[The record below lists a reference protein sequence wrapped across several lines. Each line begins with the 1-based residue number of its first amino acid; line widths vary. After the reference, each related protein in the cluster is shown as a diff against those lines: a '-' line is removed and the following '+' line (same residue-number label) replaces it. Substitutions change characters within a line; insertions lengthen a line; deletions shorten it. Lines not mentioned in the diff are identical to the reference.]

1 MAYNPYN
8 AVKGITDEKAK
19 YETTKAGGGTDYNKY
34 HSNAQSF
41 YNELESNGYGDLA
54 GELRSSDY
62 MKSLDILGRYS
73 PDQQGYSD
81 KYGDLMSELSKQM
94 LDYGSFD
101 YSEPAPT
108 YSSKYDG
115 QIGSLLSGIM
125 NYGDFSYNPETDEL
139 YSQYKKQY
147 TREGKRATED
157 AIGSAAALTG
167 GVPSTAAVTAASQA
181 GDYYAS
187 QLTDKIPELYQV
199 AYDKYLNDFQKEISK
214 LGVFQTAEQNDY
226 AKYLDQLSKYNIDR
240 NFNYQKWSDGY
251 SQLYNNLSALS
262 SLSDTEYSR
271 YLDQLNR
278 EKNET
283 SDKWTVAEA
292 KAKYGDLSGLE
303 ALGVDT
309 SNYGTGDGLSLDDQ
323 ISLAKLAA
331 NYGDYSLLKQLGISP
346 TEKTGN
352 TSDDQPGKA
361 YTADSLLTD
370 ARQALVF
377 GAWNSYKDFIQDL
390 YLSADEE
397 GISYSDIADVLKA
410 LDQYAAYQGYA
421 NVEEWINSSAGNKKV
436 SPSPEPVKDIQ
447 TSNDVQTIN
456 RSGFLPVRNKRLEK

>member
-8 AVKGITDEKAK
+8 AVKGIMDEKAK
-19 YETTKAGGGTDYNKY
+19 YETTKASGGTDYNKY
-34 HSNAQSF
+34 HSNAQSL
-41 YNELESNGYGDLA
+41 YKELESNGYGDLA

-199 AYDKYLNDFQKEISK
+199 AYDKYLNDFQKELSK
-214 LGVFQTAEQNDY
+214 LGAVQTAEQNEY
-226 AKYLDQLSKYNIDR
+226 AKYLDQLSQYNADR

-331 NYGDYSLLKQLGISP
+331 NYGDYSLLKQLGITPSV
-346 TEKTGN
+346 KSSD
-352 TSDDQPGKA
+352 TSQG
-361 YTADSLLTD
+361 TNN
-370 ARQALVF
+370 
-377 GAWNSYKDFIQDL
+377 GASAFEQDVINKITSGSWNSQKDFIDDL
-390 YLSADEE
+390 YD
-397 GISYSDIADVLKA
+397 
-410 LDQYAAYQGYA
+410 AAYAKGFSA
-421 NVEEWINSSAGNKKV
+421 SDVKNILDSLNERAKASGMSFEEWLKSYAGTAGG
-436 SPSPEPVKDIQ
+436 SGAGIVKWAD
-447 TSNDVQTIN
+447 TIP
-456 RSGFLPVRNKRLEK
+456 RWSGMAQKMSV